1 MYERNAIVL
10 ERYFAKLFGYDEKNN
25 IKNNYTN
32 YAELVSKLDKYQ
44 EATQEEDKVIAQYD
58 EIINKIKNIQKN
70 QDSLYKKNTKLLES
84 RKDIFENIDENV
96 DSLKKKLEKI
106 EEETKINNEE
116 MKTNGENFI
125 IELSAFNDKSL
136 NRNQCSRNRRIV
148 ESDYQKKL
156 KETVNNINGINTEKV
171 NEVKNF
177 FKSENNIHE
186 DIQNKI
192 MKNGEKEKI
201 PFDLTVIQKAIDIQ
215 TEIEEKQTEILCSVY
230 DKTNRLLVEIKN
242 DTIKLDK
249 HKKLI
254 KDSDSKLNFLNAMK
268 EYLTLFLDNERLN
281 IVGGEKEHRKLMNAA
296 TQNLEEDFVQIKNL
310 YSLLTKEIAG
320 KATKK
325 LYKELYHPEYL
336 YDLEEQEK
344 EFESNISRLNVIGTV
359 IYPDYWRIQGMQK
372 IFETFKDSIVNVY
385 QRDLSEY
392 EPVTVYD
399 DKLEEDD
406 EDEDADIYDVDFD
419 ELDIKDQEKEIQ
431 DEEEFEEDK
440 KEEKDKE
447 IDEILGFYNFD
458 KDIIEDSYE
467 DSEDEEDFEDDEDF
481 VNESDDED
489 DDFGDEIDEEDYEY
503 GFDEEDDDGYDDI
516 DFDEEDDDEVDDMSF
531 KGKKK

>member
-10 ERYFAKLFGYDEKNN
+10 ERYFAKLFGYDEKSN

-32 YAELVSKLDKYQ
+32 YSELVAKLDKYQ
-44 EATQEEDKVIAQYD
+44 EATKEEDKIIAEYD
-58 EIINKIKNIQKN
+58 EIINKIQNIQKN

-96 DSLKKKLEKI
+96 DTLKKKLEKI
-106 EEETKINNEE
+106 EEETKNNNEE
-116 MKTNGENFI
+116 MRLNGENFI
-125 IELSAFNDKSL
+125 VELSEFNDKSV

-148 ESDYQKKL
+148 ESEYQKKL
-156 KETVNNINGINTEKV
+156 KETVTNLNNINSEKV
-171 NEVKNF
+171 NEIKNF

-186 DIQNKI
+186 EIQNKI

-201 PFDLTVIQKAIDIQ
+201 PFDLNVIQKATDIQ

-242 DTIKLDK
+242 DAIKLDK

-281 IVGGEKEHRKLMNAA
+281 IVGGEKEHKKLMNAA
-296 TQNLEEDFVQIKNL
+296 CENLEEDFVQIKNL
-310 YSLLTKEIAG
+310 YSLLTKEISG

-325 LYKELYHPEYL
+325 MYKELYHPEYL

-359 IYPDYWRIQGMQK
+359 IYPDYWRIEGMQK
-372 IFETFKDSIVNVY
+372 IFETFKDSIQNVY
-385 QRDLSEY
+385 QKDLSEY
-392 EPVTVYD
+392 EPVTVYEDKSENEDEEDVDEYDIDFD
-399 DKLEEDD
+399 DIDIEDKETEIESKEDD
-406 EDEDADIYDVDFD
+406 EE
-419 ELDIKDQEKEIQ
+419 DIK
-431 DEEEFEEDK
+431 EEQ
-440 KEEKDKE
+440 DKE
-447 IDEILGFYNFD
+447 IDEILRFYNFD

-467 DSEDEEDFEDDEDF
+467 DSEDEEEADFEEDI
-481 VNESDDED
+481 EIED
-489 DDFGDEIDEEDYEY
+489 DDFEDEEEIEDEDYEY
-503 GFDEEDDDGYDDI
+503 GFDDEDDGYDDI
-516 DFDEEDDDEVDDMSF
+516 DFDEDDEEDIDEEDISF
-531 KGKKK
+531 KGNKK